1 LGLGNNHKKILE
13 GVITMKKLI
22 LLFLS
27 VTLLL
32 SACSGGAS
40 MSASGAQAWLDQPV
54 NGTVLPLGV
63 FPLKAHARHASGSGI
78 TRIEFLVNG
87 VPVGAVDTDAAAPL
101 VYGEV
106 NWNPSVPGEYF
117 LAARAYA
124 ADGFSDS
131 NTVRVCVSKDVKQA
145 FISPNGGC
153 DVLQVFATPTKGAA
167 PTETFL
173 PDKATEVASLT
184 QTALA
189 PTSLPPTL
197 TPVPPTFTP
206 IPPTFTRIPPTFT
219 PVPPTNTPVPVDKTP
234 PEVSITSISPSTLYY
249 GWCDPKSGILTV
261 EAYVSDAQSGISRV
275 YLIYSFV
282 GAGTEGIFADMNP
295 IGSGYYRA
303 MIDIGSQ
310 AYTFYHGAN
319 GSISIIVVAE
329 DRAGNSAQADGG
341 EVPLLYCVG

>member
-1 LGLGNNHKKILE
+1 MKKI
-13 GVITMKKLI
+13 I

-106 NWNPSVPGEYF
+106 NWNPSMPGEYQ

-124 ADGFSDS
+124 ADGSS
-131 NTVRVCVSKDVKQA
+131 ESAPVQVCVSKDVKEA
-145 FISPNGGC
+145 LLSPNGGC
-153 DVLQVFATPTKGAA
+153 STPEAPAA
-167 PTETFL
+167 PAGGTAPTATL
-173 PDKATEVASLT
+173 PPDKATEVASLT

-189 PTSLPPTL
+189 PTALPPTL

-206 IPPTFTRIPPTFT
+206 IPPTFTSIPPTFTSIPPTFT
-219 PVPPTNTPVPVDKTP
+219 PVPPTRTPVPVDNTP
-234 PEVSITSISPSTLYY
+234 PVVNITLISPDTLYY
-249 GWCDPKSGILTV
+249 GQGCSAQSGILTV
-261 EAYVSDAQSGISRV
+261 EAYVSDAQSGVSQV
-275 YLIYSFV
+275 YLIYGFV

-295 IGSGYYRA
+295 IGGGYYRA
-303 MIDIGSQ
+303 VIDIGSQ
-310 AYTFYHGAN
+310 AYNFYQGAN
-319 GSISIIVVAE
+319 GSIAITVVGN
-329 DRAGNSAQADGG
+329 DGAGNSAEASGSH
-341 EVPLLYCVG
+341 VPLLFCPG